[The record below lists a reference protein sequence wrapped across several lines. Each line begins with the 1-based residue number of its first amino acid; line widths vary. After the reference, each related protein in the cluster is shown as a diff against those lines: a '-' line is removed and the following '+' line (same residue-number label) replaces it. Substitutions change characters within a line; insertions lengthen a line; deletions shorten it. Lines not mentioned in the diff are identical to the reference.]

1 MSLSWLR
8 SLVVFLGVF
17 SLFASPSLTLADP
30 SGLAA
35 DIENA
40 RASLKLEGSSAPDI
54 TKVGAQRIATWRAA
68 AEKGASSGGK
78 GGA

>member
-40 RASLKLEGSSAPDI
+40 RASLQLEGEKHQVELYQRFQADGLHRNLLSS
-54 TKVGAQRIATWRAA
+54 
-68 AEKGASSGGK
+68 
-78 GGA
+78 